1 MIPKVCHLTTVHN
14 RYDTRIFSKMCKSLS
29 HDFDVTLLV
38 ADGNGDESKDLINIF
53 DIGDFSGSRIVRM
66 SLGSYYIL
74 RKSLKLRADLY
85 HFHDP
90 ELIIIGLVLK
100 CLGKSV
106 IYDVHEDVPRQ
117 VLRKHWIPTIYKTPL
132 SFIISK
138 VESLC
143 AVFFDAVVTVTPTIA
158 QRFSSKKVIEVRNY
172 PSLREFEIGYSK
184 GSCSAER
191 SNAIYVG
198 AISKERGI
206 LQMIEA
212 FKETSHTLVLGGK
225 FTNNNIEL
233 QSRNSKGWENVEFIG
248 WLQRDEVT
256 NILTKSLV
264 GLVVLQPTGDYEDAL
279 PVKLFEY
286 MAAGVAVISSDFS
299 LWKDIVDIEM
309 CGICVDPTSPQ
320 LIRASLDYLLCNPS
334 IAVEMGRRGRAAILK
349 KYNWE
354 SESKKLVARYYT
366 ILRLCSPDA

>member
-1 MIPKVCHLTTVHN
+1 MVAKICHLTTVHP
-14 RYDTRIFSKMCKSLS
+14 RYDTRIFAKMCKSLS
-29 HDFDVTLLV
+29 QDFDLTLLV
-38 ADGNGDESKDLINIF
+38 ADGQGNETRDSIDIF
-53 DIGDFSGSRIVRM
+53 DVGDFTGSRVRRM
-66 SLGSYYIL
+66 LLGGYCIL
-74 RKSLKLRADLY
+74 KKSLRLRADLY

-90 ELIIIGLVLK
+90 ELIIAGLVLK
-100 CLGKSV
+100 AFGKNV

-117 VLRKHWIPTIYKTPL
+117 IMRKHWIPAIYKTPL
-132 SFIISK
+132 SFIISR

-143 AVFFDAVVTVTPTIA
+143 ALFFDAVITVTPTIA
-158 QRFSSKKVIEVRNY
+158 QRFAGKQVIEVRNY
-172 PSLREFEIGYSK
+172 PSLREFAIGDSEA
-184 GSCSAER
+184 SRSAVR
-191 SNAIYVG
+191 SHAIYVG

-225 FTNNNIEL
+225 FANNNIEK

-286 MAAGVAVISSDFS
+286 MAAGVAVVSSDFS
-299 LWKDIVDIEM
+299 IWKDIVDIEM
-309 CGICVDPTSPQ
+309 CGICVDPTSPH
-320 LIRASLDYLLCNPS
+320 LIRESLDYLLCNPS
-334 IAVEMGRRGRAAILK
+334 IAVEMGRRGRAAILE

-354 SESKKLVARYYT
+354 SEYKKLVACYHNM
-366 ILRLCSPDA
+366 LRLCPPDA